1 MNIVG
6 EGFNTKITEQ
16 IKQRQKI
23 YGSINRNNDELNY
36 LNSKTGWC
44 RLVSSVDVNVD
55 GTTIRNLGLSGTS
68 LAKQYVLFSGTQAG
82 ERIREGVAV
91 RNNLH
96 SPYAYG
102 LGGTEFG
109 LKPMPGIKSAK
120 ITTETRGSIKKAT
133 LQIQANN
140 RFQFDIIDIL
150 YMRLGYSVLLEWGNS
165 SYYNNNGT
173 YIKDNTHSL
182 ENAFLTKKHKGENVT
197 YETILSLIEKERYAS
212 CGNYDALFA
221 KVVNFSWTYTKEGTY
236 NITINLISLGDV
248 IESLKANNLLNGLQT
263 TPTQEQRK
271 STEEENAGKTIQ
283 NIETTSTNPFT
294 DVNIINKGID
304 VINSV
309 VDWFEETS
317 QNENLY

>member
-6 EGFNTKITEQ
+6 EGFNKKITEQ

-36 LNSKTGWC
+36 LNSRTGWC
-44 RLVSSVDVNVD
+44 RLVSSVDVTVD
-55 GTTIRNLGLSGTS
+55 GTTIRDLGMSGTS
-68 LAKQYVLFSGTQAG
+68 LASQYVLFSGIQAG
-82 ERIREGVAV
+82 GYTRAGVAQS
-91 RNNLH
+91 NNFH

-140 RFQFDIIDIL
+140 RFQFDVIDIL

-165 SYYNNNGT
+165 SYYNNSGT

-182 ENAFLTKKHKGENVT
+182 ANAFLTKKHKGEDVT
-197 YETILSLIEKERYAS
+197 YETILRMIETERYDS

-221 KVVNFSWTYTKEGTY
+221 KVVNFNWTYTKEGTY
-236 NITINLISLGDV
+236 DITISLISMGDV
-248 IESLKANNLLNGLQT
+248 IESLKANNLLNGLQSSAYQ
-263 TPTQEQRK
+263 TQVAEQKAEQKAEAEQR
-271 STEEENAGKTIQ
+271 EEDKL
-283 NIETTSTNPFT
+283 NPAL
-294 DVNIINKGID
+294 NPGAR
-304 VINSV
+304 
-309 VDWFEETS
+309 
-317 QNENLY
+317 

>member
-6 EGFNTKITEQ
+6 EGFNKKITEQ

-36 LNSKTGWC
+36 LNSRTGWC
-44 RLVSSVDVNVD
+44 RLVSSVDVTVD
-55 GTTIRNLGLSGTS
+55 GTTIRDLGMSGTS
-68 LAKQYVLFSGTQAG
+68 LASQYVLFSGIQAG
-82 ERIREGVAV
+82 GYTRAGVAQS
-91 RNNLH
+91 NNFH

-140 RFQFDIIDIL
+140 RFQFDVIDIL

-165 SYYNNNGT
+165 SYYNNSGT

-182 ENAFLTKKHKGENVT
+182 ANAFLTKKHKGEDVT
-197 YETILSLIEKERYAS
+197 YETILRMIETERYDS

-221 KVVNFSWTYTKEGTY
+221 KVVNFNWTYTKEGTY
-236 NITINLISLGDV
+236 DITINLISMGDV

-263 TPTQEQRK
+263 TAFQTQVAEQK
-271 STEEENAGKTIQ
+271 AKTEEE
-283 NIETTSTNPFT
+283 F
-294 DVNIINKGID
+294 NKLL
-304 VINSV
+304 
-309 VDWFEETS
+309 TKS
-317 QNENLY
+317 QTPTGLDKI

>member
-6 EGFNTKITEQ
+6 EGFNKKITEQ

-36 LNSKTGWC
+36 LNSRTGWC
-44 RLVSSVDVNVD
+44 RLVSSVDVTVD
-55 GTTIRNLGLSGTS
+55 GTTIRNLGMSGTS
-68 LAKQYVLFSGTQAG
+68 LASQYVLFSGIQAG
-82 ERIREGVAV
+82 GYTRAGVAQS
-91 RNNLH
+91 NSFH

-140 RFQFDIIDIL
+140 RFQFDVIDIL
-150 YMRLGYSVLLEWGNS
+150 YMRLGYSVLLEWGQS
-165 SYYNNNGT
+165 SYYNNSGT

-182 ENAFLTKKHKGENVT
+182 ANAFLTKKHKGEDVT
-197 YETILSLIEKERYAS
+197 YETILSMIETERYDS

-221 KVVNFSWTYTKEGTY
+221 KVVNFNWTYTKEGTY
-236 NITINLISLGDV
+236 DITISLISMGDV
-248 IESLKANNLLNGLQT
+248 IESLKANNLLNGLQSSAYQ
-263 TPTQEQRK
+263 TQVAEQK
-271 STEEENAGKTIQ
+271 AYFKEGDKLIEEYGVLGIG
-283 NIETTSTNPFT
+283 
-294 DVNIINKGID
+294 VINK
-304 VINSV
+304 
-309 VDWFEETS
+309 
-317 QNENLY
+317 

>member
-6 EGFNTKITEQ
+6 EGFNSKIVNQ

-23 YGSINRNNDELNY
+23 YGSVNRDNDELNY
-36 LNSKTGWC
+36 LNSRTGWC
-44 RLVSSVDVNVD
+44 RLVSSVDVNA
-55 GTTIRNLGLSGTS
+55 GGANIRNLGMTGPN
-68 LAKQYVLFSGTQAG
+68 LASQYILFSGIQAG
-82 ERIREGVAV
+82 GYTRAGVAQS
-91 RNNLH
+91 NNLH

-109 LKPMPGIKSAK
+109 LKPMPGIKSAVIK
-120 ITTETRGSIKKAT
+120 TETRGSIKKAT

-173 YIKDNTHSL
+173 YIKDNPHSL
-182 ENAFLTKKHKGENVT
+182 ADIFINKGTYTYTDELNVEQT
-197 YETILSLIEKERYAS
+197 VDVNYETILNIIQSKRLVS

-221 KVVNFSWTYTKEGTY
+221 KVVNFNWTYTKEGTY
-236 NITINLISLGDV
+236 DITINLISLGDV

-263 TPTQEQRK
+263 TAYQTQIVEEAEQEAEQK
-271 STEEENAGKTIQ
+271 ADEEAQAIIIRTIPGQ
-283 NIETTSTNPFT
+283 
-294 DVNIINKGID
+294 
-304 VINSV
+304 
-309 VDWFEETS
+309 
-317 QNENLY
+317 